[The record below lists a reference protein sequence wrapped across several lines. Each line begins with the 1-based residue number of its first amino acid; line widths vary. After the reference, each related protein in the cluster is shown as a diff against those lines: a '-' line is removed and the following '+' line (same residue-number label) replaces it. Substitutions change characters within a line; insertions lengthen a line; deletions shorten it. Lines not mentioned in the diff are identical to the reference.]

1 MANDAVRTNQK
12 QVLVIQGGP
21 GTGKSV
27 LAINLLVELTKQSMV
42 CQYVTKNAAPRN
54 IYVKKLTRD
63 YKKTH
68 INNLFKGSGSYVNA
82 TKNEFD
88 ALIVDEAHR
97 LNEKSGM
104 FQNLGENQTKEI
116 IYASKFSIFFI
127 DERQRVTLK
136 DAGATEEIKKFA
148 QEYGANIQVLEL
160 QSQFRCNGS
169 DGYLAWLDD
178 VLQIRETAN
187 SDFIGYEYDFRV
199 YDNPNELRQEIERLN
214 KVNNKA
220 RIVAGYC
227 WNWIKEKRSN
237 PNFYDIQIQ
246 EYDFNM
252 SWNLGNSDTWAI
264 DQSSVNEAGCIHTC
278 QGLEFDYVGVI
289 IGDDLRY
296 EDGEVITDYT
306 KRAKTDRA
314 LFGIKKMI
322 KEKPEE
328 SEKLADDIIRNT
340 YRTLM
345 TRGQKGC
352 FVYCTDKELAKYL
365 KKRHQK
371 SNDLYKQSEFFKSLD
386 TVAEKQDK

>member
-1 MANDAVRTNQK
+1 M
-12 QVLVIQGGP
+12 
-21 GTGKSV
+21 
-27 LAINLLVELTKQSMV
+27 
-42 CQYVTKNAAPRN
+42 
-54 IYVKKLTRD
+54 
-63 YKKTH
+63 
-68 INNLFKGSGSYVNA
+68 
-82 TKNEFD
+82 
-88 ALIVDEAHR
+88 
-97 LNEKSGM
+97 
-104 FQNLGENQTKEI
+104 
-116 IYASKFSIFFI
+116 
-127 DERQRVTLK
+127 
-136 DAGATEEIKKFA
+136 
-148 QEYGANIQVLEL
+148 
-160 QSQFRCNGS
+160 
-169 DGYLAWLDD
+169 
-178 VLQIRETAN
+178 
-187 SDFIGYEYDFRV
+187 
-199 YDNPNELRQEIERLN
+199 
-214 KVNNKA
+214 
-220 RIVAGYC
+220 AGYC

-386 TVAEKQDK
+386 TVVEKQDK

>member
-1 MANDAVRTNQK
+1 MLQGNQEFIMIDDQKVVYEEAIKMANDAVRTNQK

-169 DGYLAWLDD
+169 DGYLA
-178 VLQIRETAN
+178 
-187 SDFIGYEYDFRV
+187 
-199 YDNPNELRQEIERLN
+199 
-214 KVNNKA
+214 
-220 RIVAGYC
+220 
-227 WNWIKEKRSN
+227 
-237 PNFYDIQIQ
+237 
-246 EYDFNM
+246 
-252 SWNLGNSDTWAI
+252 
-264 DQSSVNEAGCIHTC
+264 
-278 QGLEFDYVGVI
+278 
-289 IGDDLRY
+289 
-296 EDGEVITDYT
+296 
-306 KRAKTDRA
+306 
-314 LFGIKKMI
+314 
-322 KEKPEE
+322 
-328 SEKLADDIIRNT
+328 
-340 YRTLM
+340 
-345 TRGQKGC
+345 
-352 FVYCTDKELAKYL
+352 
-365 KKRHQK
+365 
-371 SNDLYKQSEFFKSLD
+371 
-386 TVAEKQDK
+386 